1 MPAAKAAVRNIST
14 NWAEAVSSVSLISA
28 LVFGFSVS
36 SFSERIGDT
45 ETFLDEVFCGLM
57 GVTIGCSAVAT
68 CTLSLQYYFIKRL
81 LDVNPAAIPKFL
93 ESTQTARDL
102 VGHKLTWLSLVL
114 YIGALAVLAMD
125 KLSGESATL
134 AGVTF
139 LVSAITIVFMGSFLS
154 RQNHAAEKA
163 SGGAESRIQTLV

>member
-36 SFSERIGDT
+36 TFSERIG
-45 ETFLDEVFCGLM
+45 
-57 GVTIGCSAVAT
+57 
-68 CTLSLQYYFIKRL
+68 
-81 LDVNPAAIPKFL
+81 
-93 ESTQTARDL
+93 DL

-125 KLSGESATL
+125 KLSGESAIL
-134 AGVTF
+134 AGFTF
-139 LVSAITIVFMGSFLS
+139 LVSAITIVSMGSFLS
-154 RQNHAAEKA
+154 RQNFAAEKA

>member
-1 MPAAKAAVRNIST
+1 MKCFA
-14 NWAEAVSSVSLISA
+14 
-28 LVFGFSVS
+28 
-36 SFSERIGDT
+36 
-45 ETFLDEVFCGLM
+45 
-57 GVTIGCSAVAT
+57 
-68 CTLSLQYYFIKRL
+68 
-81 LDVNPAAIPKFL
+81 
-93 ESTQTARDL
+93 
-102 VGHKLTWLSLVL
+102 
-114 YIGALAVLAMD
+114 AVLAMD